1 MRILI
6 VRNNYNP
13 KALESA
19 LLLEVYLASQGVE
32 CTAFDTDDL
41 RASSEFFQRQV
52 ENIDDFDLAVV
63 LGGDGTPGRCQPL
76 HIFLGIILSIHV
88 LVYMVD

>member
-32 CTAFDTDDL
+32 FTAFDTDDL
-41 RASSEFFQRQV
+41 RASSEFFQRRV

-63 LGGDGTPGRCQPL
+63 LAATAPFCVPPL
-76 HIFLGIILSIHV
+76 KSNTAASLFWA
-88 LVYMVD
+88 

>member
-41 RASSEFFQRQV
+41 RASSEFFQRKAPV
-52 ENIDDFDLAVV
+52 DASLIDAAVLAFFFHLREHADVV
-63 LGGDGTPGRCQPL
+63 CG
-76 HIFLGIILSIHV
+76 
-88 LVYMVD
+88 

>member
-19 LLLEVYLASQGVE
+19 LLLEVYLASQ
-32 CTAFDTDDL
+32 
-41 RASSEFFQRQV
+41 ASSS
-52 ENIDDFDLAVV
+52 
-63 LGGDGTPGRCQPL
+63 PL
-76 HIFLGIILSIHV
+76 STRTISALHPSFSSAASKISTTSILP
-88 LVYMVD
+88 

>member
-32 CTAFDTDDL
+32 FTAFDTDDL
-41 RASSEFFQRQV
+41 RASSEFSSAASK
-52 ENIDDFDLAVV
+52 IS
-63 LGGDGTPGRCQPL
+63 TTS
-76 HIFLGIILSIHV
+76 ILP
-88 LVYMVD
+88 